1 MIKRTQNKVAE
12 SRFTLPV
19 VMAYAIAVWLASGL
33 LLPSIP
39 FSSNILL
46 RGAWVQFVS
55 FLLSAFLMVELNNG
69 NALIRIY
76 SRMVSS
82 SFIVLACAAN
92 MLFGSMAGAIV
103 QLCVVASLT
112 TFFHSYQD
120 KQSMGWIF
128 YTFLFIGLASTVFVQ
143 ILYYVPFFWLMMQIQ
158 LASFGWRTFWAS
170 LIGLLTPY
178 WFILPV
184 AIYQEEFG
192 RFVTH
197 FEQLAVFQLPDY
209 SLLTVNQVVIF
220 AFVVTLALTGS
231 IHYWRNSLSD
241 KFRIRQLYGCFT
253 VLTVVTIAFIVAQ
266 PQHFQALMHILI
278 IATSPLIGHFLAL
291 TYTRITN
298 YAFYVICAA
307 ALLITLLNLWMPSLS
322 F

>member
-1 MIKRTQNKVAE
+1 MPEGYMKKE
-12 SRFTLPV
+12 K
-19 VMAYAIAVWLASGL
+19 L
-33 LLPSIP
+33 LLFFITAFCFNMAASFVHPVTPTLIVERQLDSSMFGVALAAMMTMNFLFSPFWGRLCAYVPTKLIMPVCSIGYAVGQ
-39 FSSNILL
+39 L
-46 RGAWVQFVS
+46 
-55 FLLSAFLMVELNNG
+55 
-69 NALIRIY
+69 
-76 SRMVSS
+76 
-82 SFIVLACAAN
+82 
-92 MLFGSMAGAIV
+92 LFGSMAGAIV

-143 ILYYVPFFWLMMQIQ
+143 ILYYVPFVWLMMQIQ
-158 LASFGWRTFWAS
+158 LASLDWRTFWAS

-192 RFVTH
+192 SFVTH

-253 VLTVVTIAFIVAQ
+253 VLTVVTIVFIVAQ